1 MLIYFWTTQKVE
13 LNLNQLFDWTPDVSK
28 KSTISLVHMS
38 QCEKQHYSICHLR
51 RAESEQWPPSDGKAV
66 HSCLFLFGADL
77 FECPASIWLF
87 TNLNGPCLTV
97 ELFWS
102 LLNTNPYFFLYLC
115 TSVLTSVDLSSV
127 NQEFSSLILIKSDTR
142 TGGFS
147 GLILVLHPSI
157 HVWYLHYS
165 PKTDEQGEYVLPV
178 WHEKKKGSSYHRA
191 WSTKLW
197 EKISKF
203 ISLPVF
209 FLWVG

>member
-1 MLIYFWTTQKVE
+1 MFLNDSERWAKSEPAVWLDPRCEQEKHHLAGSHEPVWKTT
-13 LNLNQLFDWTPDVSK
+13 LF
-28 KSTISLVHMS
+28 
-38 QCEKQHYSICHLR
+38 HLSP
-51 RAESEQWPPSDGKAV
+51 ESEQWPPSDGKAV
-66 HSCLFLFGADL
+66 HSSLFLYGADL

-165 PKTDEQGEYVLPV
+165 PKTDEKGEYILPV

-191 WSTKLW
+191 RSTKLW
-197 EKISKF
+197 EKIWKF
-203 ISLPVF
+203 ISFPVF